1 MLFLLM
7 LAMPLRAQISGYII
21 DEETGD
27 SIPYASVIYKGH
39 NVAVAS
45 NINGRYTIARHE
57 GRALTF
63 SAVGYVPKTVTI
75 GANTKNTLDIRLKQD
90 NRRLKEVTV
99 KTKRR
104 KYSRKN
110 NPAPGSGFPQ
120 TVPLYLSNA
129 TANTL

>member
-1 MLFLLM
+1 MDKNRTTYSIMLFLLM

-75 GANTKNTLDIRLKQD
+75 GANTKNTLDIRLKQC
-90 NRRLKEVTV
+90 
-99 KTKRR
+99 
-104 KYSRKN
+104 
-110 NPAPGSGFPQ
+110 
-120 TVPLYLSNA
+120 
-129 TANTL
+129 